1 MRTPMNRAARTY
13 LRRVSRLMCC
23 SGEEK
28 RTRLQGLRESILEAS
43 AAGQPFET
51 PDQVAAH
58 FGAPEAM
65 AEELLE
71 SLLQPPQIR
80 RTLLGAERP
89 DLQPGLFQQ
98 AVPFPP
104 GAGEVPGH
112 PAQVN
117 TLWITVHRIFLSESS
132 DSLGIEA
139 EVA

>member
-71 SLLQPPQIR
+71 SLPLEEELFRQTRRLALLRTVVACLAVILICSGLPSFSGSPTTPP
-80 RTLLGAERP
+80 
-89 DLQPGLFQQ
+89 
-98 AVPFPP
+98 
-104 GAGEVPGH
+104 
-112 PAQVN
+112 
-117 TLWITVHRIFLSESS
+117 SS
-132 DSLGIEA
+132 T
-139 EVA
+139 

>member
-28 RTRLQGLRESILEAS
+28 RSRLQGLRESILEAS

-71 SLLQPPQIR
+71 SLPLEEELFRQTR
-80 RTLLGAERP
+80 RLALLRTVVACLAVILICSGLAFLFWLTYDSP
-89 DLQPGLFQQ
+89 VIDLSD
-98 AVPFPP
+98 
-104 GAGEVPGH
+104 
-112 PAQVN
+112 
-117 TLWITVHRIFLSESS
+117 LSFYTK
-132 DSLGIEA
+132 GI
-139 EVA
+139 

>member
-1 MRTPMNRAARTY
+1 MNRAARAY

-28 RTRLQGLRESILEAS
+28 RTRLQGLRESILEAA

-71 SLLQPPQIR
+71 SLPLEEEFFRQTR
-80 RTLLGAERP
+80 RLALLRTVVACLAVILICSGLAFLFWLTYDSRVI
-89 DLQPGLFQQ
+89 DLSD
-98 AVPFPP
+98 
-104 GAGEVPGH
+104 
-112 PAQVN
+112 
-117 TLWITVHRIFLSESS
+117 LSFYTK
-132 DSLGIEA
+132 GI
-139 EVA
+139 

>member
-71 SLLQPPQIR
+71 SLPLEEELFRQTR
-80 RTLLGAERP
+80 RL
-89 DLQPGLFQQ
+89 
-98 AVPFPP
+98 PFC
-104 GAGEVPGH
+104 AR
-112 PAQVN
+112 
-117 TLWITVHRIFLSESS
+117 W
-132 DSLGIEA
+132 
-139 EVA
+139 

>member
-58 FGAPEAM
+58 FGAPEPSSSSSRARS
-65 AEELLE
+65 AFNSFSF
-71 SLLQPPQIR
+71 SLRSASSACWECPITADKFYL
-80 RTLLGAERP
+80 AV
-89 DLQPGLFQQ
+89 FQWNIY
-98 AVPFPP
+98 V
-104 GAGEVPGH
+104 V
-112 PAQVN
+112 
-117 TLWITVHRIFLSESS
+117 S
-132 DSLGIEA
+132 
-139 EVA
+139 